1 METCQ
6 RFHKN
11 IEDSDFNKSVLNV
24 EQILFIKLH
33 FFKLCK
39 THFIRVKFF
48 FPNSLSISH
57 NPFND
62 YIPKIKDE
70 TCIICLY

>member
-11 IEDSDFNKSVLNV
+11 IEDLDFNKSVLNV

-33 FFKLCK
+33 FLSF
-39 THFIRVKFF
+39 VKHI
-48 FPNSLSISH
+48 LS
-57 NPFND
+57 
-62 YIPKIKDE
+62 E
-70 TCIICLY
+70 